1 MRRLSFG
8 LFAATMLLA
17 PHTPRATIAADANA
31 PAKNEMNRDWLKG
44 LPEVTAP
51 PESLF
56 EKYREEEDRDV
67 ARKFYKKYI
76 DVKGLAVVA
85 SGDVAD
91 EALQRTYY
99 IVTHML
105 AGRPD
110 ILEAM
115 EQARHAADHHRQRSG
130 LHRHAGIPQQPE
142 SGISERARARHG
154 RFRRHQLWRREPAE
168 FAAGSL

>member
-17 PHTPRATIAADANA
+17 LHTPRATIAADANA

-51 PESLF
+51 PESFF
-56 EKYREEEDRDV
+56 EKFREGEDRDV

-76 DVKGLAVVA
+76 DVKGLSVVA

-115 EQARHAADHHRQRSG
+115 EQARHAAHHHRQRSG
-130 LHRHAGIPQQPE
+130 LHRHAGVPE
-142 SGISERARARHG
+142 
-154 RFRRHQLWRREPAE
+154 
-168 FAAGSL
+168 